1 MKHNQK
7 PGVEL
12 NCLLNGFLNLFIFE
26 SDRGS
31 VSMGG
36 AEMERARILSR
47 LHAAGEEP
55 DAGLELMKP

>member
-36 AEMERARILSR
+36 AEIEGDREDPKQA
-47 LHAAGEEP
+47 P
-55 DAGLELMKP
+55 CCQ